1 MDVAPERREFSETRK
16 KWEAMGI
23 VSFDY
28 FSLDK
33 QRKVIRQQAKEIP
46 KFILNNMN
54 LFFFTIV

>member
-16 KWEAMGI
+16 RREAMGI

-33 QRKVIRQQAKEIP
+33 QRKVIRQ
-46 KFILNNMN
+46 
-54 LFFFTIV
+54 